1 MLLTAAFLF
10 GVNGSAIKTVMH
22 TGITGAEITLYRSLS
37 STLIA
42 GLVLFATNRG
52 AFAVQRSEWKWLLL
66 LGIAGVGLMQ
76 FSYANAVANLPVGV
90 ALLMQYTAII
100 IVPIVSIWLFKK
112 RLSLR
117 VWLAVGLVLSGLVV
131 VSRIWLGGLNSV
143 GLFFGA
149 TAAIATT
156 VYYLVGEHVHK
167 RRDPVSTLFFTM
179 GISSCL
185 WFTITPWWKFDVGR
199 FANAIDLGGNLTGI
213 MAPGWVMF
221 LWLGLMGAFL
231 PLFLTYAALRHLSAT
246 SVGLLSTTE
255 TIFGF
260 LFAYLWLGEKIDEIQ
275 TIGGLLVIAGIVLAQ
290 SSRRSSKWQ
299 LSN

>member
-112 RLSLR
+112 RLGLR

>member
-22 TGITGAEITLYRSLS
+22 NGITGAEITLYRSLS

-42 GLVLFATNRG
+42 GLVLLATNRG

-100 IVPIVSIWLFKK
+100 LVPIVSIWLFKK
-112 RLSLR
+112 RLGLR

-131 VSRIWLGGLNSV
+131 VSRIWLGGLNPV

-185 WFTITPWWKFDVGR
+185 WFTITPWWKFDFGR
-199 FANAIDLGGNLTGI
+199 FTTPIDLGGHLAGV
-213 MAPGWVMF
+213 MAPGWLMF